1 MAYSRRPSLPAINL
15 KSMSNSS
22 LDAAGI
28 GGAFGARGGR
38 CRTATMAQTPLTMPV
53 AVFRIALLL
62 SLIWSLTI
70 PAALSQQAAPA
81 DTIRVVNLQDLLNT
95 VRADNPS
102 LQASRIRVEAL
113 GQRRRQVSALPD
125 PKVMFTYQPFPVVTA
140 RGTQRTQFRVEQMIP
155 FPGKLG
161 LKGEIADLTASVAGY
176 QTDAFAQD
184 LELQVKQ
191 AYYDLYRIHR
201 QTGLIR
207 DFQDKMRDFE
217 SVATTQYEVGRGMQQ
232 SILKAQVE
240 RNTLEKQALDLSRQ
254 ERTAAETLGR
264 LLNHPVALPEAAVP
278 VEVSPIPDQPLD
290 TLMQVALRRRPEA
303 GALESAAI
311 RADTGIALARKA
323 FMPDFGVN
331 FTYFDIG
338 AADVPPSADG
348 RNALALGVAIQ
359 VPIQRGRL
367 HAGLE
372 EAQLRRRQ
380 VDAQQEALETSFRT
394 RIADMLSRM
403 EQESEQLSLYR
414 EALIPQAET
423 TLETTL
429 SAYTTGRT
437 DFLNLL
443 DAERMLFMLRMGY
456 EDTLVRY
463 LKDTAALERTLG
475 LETLAGL

>member
-1 MAYSRRPSLPAINL
+1 
-15 KSMSNSS
+15 MSNIS
-22 LDAAGI
+22 LDASDI
-28 GGAFGARGGR
+28 GKTNGARGGR
-38 CRTATMAQTPLTMPV
+38 YRSVAIALTPLTMPV
-53 AVFRIALLL
+53 AIFRIVILML
-62 SLIWSLTI
+62 LIWSLTL
-70 PAALSQQAAPA
+70 PAALSQQSGSP
-81 DTIRVVNLQDLLNT
+81 DTLRVVSLQELLET
-95 VRADNPS
+95 VRVENPS
-102 LQASRIRVEAL
+102 LQASRIQVQAL

-125 PKVMFTYQPFPVVTA
+125 PTVMFTYQPFPVVTA
-140 RGTQRTQFRVEQMIP
+140 RGTQRTQFRIEQKIP

-161 LKGEIADLTASVAGY
+161 LKGEIADLTALVAGY
-176 QTDAFAQD
+176 QTDAFGQD

-191 AYYDLYRIHR
+191 AYYDLYRIH
-201 QTGLIR
+201 QQMGLIR
-207 DFQDKMRDFE
+207 SFQDKLRDFE
-217 SVATTQYEVGRGMQQ
+217 TVAATQYEVGRGMQQ

-264 LLNHPVALPEAAVP
+264 LLNRPVALPETAVP
-278 VEVSPIPDQPLD
+278 VDVFAIPTQALD
-290 TLMQVALRRRPEA
+290 TLVQVALRRRPEA
-303 GALESAAI
+303 GALETAAL

-323 FMPDFGVN
+323 FKPDFGVN

-348 RNALALGVAIQ
+348 RNAVALGVAVQ

-372 EAQLRRRQ
+372 EARLRRRQ

-394 RIADMLSRM
+394 FIADMLSRLR
-403 EQESEQLSLYR
+403 QENEQLDLYR

-443 DAERMLFMLRMGY
+443 DAERMLFMLRMGN
-456 EDTLVRY
+456 EDTMARY

-475 LETLAGL
+475 IETLAGL